1 MTLPPNSS
9 RGSWPGLKYTGRGT
23 PIDRSRSREWGGLIT
38 EEDEVAEDGVL
49 FSPPRSA
56 SLDSHVRSSQNPMSS
71 PQWSYLPPLLSAT
84 PSRSVSAMEDGQP
97 DGVEAIVEPPPE
109 LAPLNI
115 GADQAED
122 WDSIMWSVL
131 GSKKEPEASSS
142 TSDSGKEVYSAQ
154 VGDDQAQSDGPV
166 DQGVEGDHRPTAPPV
181 DFPMMTPDQIEEL
194 HSGLESHLGI
204 HQALDLGLGIGISE
218 GGGAGGM
225 NLFKLGLLPSSAS
238 GRETPSIY
246 SQAETPRGS
255 RAPTV
260 VFHEQLHLA
269 DDSDQRSVT
278 TATAPTQAVCADTVK
293 SDNHP
298 WWRRIL
304 RGLRKIQ
311 ETIDTHKRTMR

>member
-1 MTLPPNSS
+1 
-9 RGSWPGLKYTGRGT
+9 
-23 PIDRSRSREWGGLIT
+23 
-38 EEDEVAEDGVL
+38 
-49 FSPPRSA
+49 
-56 SLDSHVRSSQNPMSS
+56 MSS

-84 PSRSVSAMEDGQP
+84 PSRSASAIDDEQTEGA
-97 DGVEAIVEPPPE
+97 ESIVEPPPE

-122 WDSIMWSVL
+122 WDSIMRSVL
-131 GSKKEPEASSS
+131 GSKEPEASSS
-142 TSDSGKEVYSAQ
+142 TSDSGKEPYSAQ
-154 VGDDQAQSDGPV
+154 EGDQAHSDGPV
-166 DQGVEGDHRPTAPPV
+166 EQGVEGDHRPTAPPV

-218 GGGAGGM
+218 GGGGRGM

-269 DDSDQRSVT
+269 DDSDQRSAT
-278 TATAPTQAVCADTVK
+278 TATAFTKGVCADTVK
-293 SDNHP
+293 SDNQP
-298 WWRRIL
+298 WWRKVL

-311 ETIDTHKRTMR
+311 ETIDTHKRTMH